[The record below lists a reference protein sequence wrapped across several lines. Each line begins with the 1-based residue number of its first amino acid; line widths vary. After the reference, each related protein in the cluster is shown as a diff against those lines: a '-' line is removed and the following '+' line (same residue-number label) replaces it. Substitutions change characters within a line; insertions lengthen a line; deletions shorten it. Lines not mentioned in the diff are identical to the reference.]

1 MRKIYFMLKRIKG
14 VIVTT
19 VIMISYKKADRVL
32 QVIRWTDEWPN
43 EYYEWTDR
51 YYEWTDE
58 YHDQTDE
65 WTDEYNRRLL
75 RVDKR
80 VLRVTRQVI
89 P

>member
-1 MRKIYFMLKRIKG
+1 MLKRIKG

-58 YHDQTDE
+58 YHD
-65 WTDEYNRRLL
+65 
-75 RVDKR
+75 
-80 VLRVTRQVI
+80 
-89 P
+89 